1 MKNRKVGDEN
11 NWKTEWIKKE
21 GSEMV
26 QSLAT
31 LFNKV
36 EEENKVPI

>member
-1 MKNRKVGDEN
+1 MKNKKVGDEN

-21 GSEMV
+21 ESEMV

>member
-1 MKNRKVGDEN
+1 MKNEKVGDEN
-11 NWKTEWIKKE
+11 NWKTEQIKKE
-21 GSEMV
+21 GIEMV

>member
-1 MKNRKVGDEN
+1 MKNKKVGDEN

-21 GSEMV
+21 GSEPV